1 MPFAHPY
8 GYRARIGLI
17 VPPTNTVN
25 EAEWAR
31 LMPAG
36 VTMHVARMPLHAQGD
51 DDAGW
56 RALREDLARAAGDL
70 AQARVDVIAYGCTA
84 GSLTDPP
91 TRIADYIK
99 SLTGIAGLS
108 TAQALIEALR
118 ALDVQ
123 RCAVATPYQE
133 PVNAHEKA
141 FLERHGFAVLHI
153 GGLGIGIGAARSE
166 ERIVDVPM
174 ARVEAHVRACD
185 RPAAQAMLVSCTDLP
200 TLPILAGLE
209 MALDKPVVT
218 SNTATLWAALR
229 RAGVADDIESG
240 GRLFRH

>member
-1 MPFAHPY
+1 MTHPY

-31 LMPAG
+31 LLPEG

-51 DDAGW
+51 DEALW

-70 AQARVDVIAYGCTA
+70 AQARVNVIAYGCTA

-91 TRIADYIK
+91 TRIADYIR
-99 SLTGIAGLS
+99 SLTGIPGVS
-108 TAQALIEALR
+108 TAQALIEGLAALGVAR
-118 ALDVQ
+118 L
-123 RCAVATPYQE
+123 AVATPYQE

-141 FLERHGFAVLHI
+141 FLERAGFAVLHI
-153 GGLGIGIGAARSE
+153 GGLGIGIGAARGD
-166 ERIVDVPM
+166 ERIVDVPLP
-174 ARVEAHVRACD
+174 RVEAHVLGCD
-185 RPAAQAMLVSCTDLP
+185 RPTAQAMLISCTDLP
-200 TLPILAGLE
+200 TLPLITRLE
-209 MALDKPVVT
+209 AALGKPVVS

-229 RAGVADDIESG
+229 LAGVRDDIAAG

>member
-1 MPFAHPY
+1 MAHPY

-31 LMPAG
+31 LMPEG

-70 AQARVDVIAYGCTA
+70 ALARVNVIAYGCTA

-99 SLTGIAGLS
+99 TLTGIPGVS
-108 TAQALIEALR
+108 TAQALIEAMR
-118 ALDVQ
+118 ALDVE

-141 FLERHGFAVLHI
+141 FLEQQGFVVLHI
-153 GGLGIGIGAARSE
+153 GGLGIGIGAARGE
-166 ERIVDVPM
+166 ERIVEVPLSQ
-174 ARVEAHVRACD
+174 VEAHVRACD
-185 RPAAQAMLVSCTDLP
+185 RPLAQAMLVSCTDLA
-200 TLPILAGLE
+200 TLPLLLRLE
-209 MALDKPVVT
+209 AELDKPVVS

-229 RAGVADDIESG
+229 RAGVADDIGCG